1 MWNLWSF
8 EWKMM
13 TRQRSYYG
21 FLGLWVI
28 VFSLVFLL
36 ERNNQG
42 ISGYT
47 NTAGTI
53 VNILLY
59 LLPLFMMLVGSF
71 SIANEMENGQ
81 WQLLNTYPLNHSAYL
96 IGKLFGLYTSQWI
109 IFTFGF
115 GASML
120 IGFAAGSALSVKWL
134 FDIYLFSLFLMFVFL
149 LIGIFLGTFV
159 KTRWKALMLTVILW
173 FFIIMIWP
181 TALISLLSLL
191 PYPLIRFFMK
201 GAMIVNP
208 AEFLRVFFISRWDG
222 GSIFGQPY
230 DSIVHVFQSQ
240 AGWLI
245 LLSYL
250 LVFFLLF
257 TSLSLWN
264 LRRRRMQ

>member
-1 MWNLWSF
+1 MWSIWSF
-8 EWKMM
+8 EWKTM
-13 TRQRSYYG
+13 TRQRSYYA
-21 FLGLWVI
+21 FLGLWVV
-28 VFSLVFLL
+28 VFSLIFLL

-71 SIANEMENGQ
+71 SIATEMENGQ
-81 WQLLNTYPLNHSAYL
+81 WQLLNTYPLNYSIYF
-96 IGKLFGLYTSQWI
+96 IGKLLGLCTSQWI
-109 IFTFGF
+109 IFTLSFGL
-115 GASML
+115 SML
-120 IGFAAGSALSVKWL
+120 IGFAAGSALSIKWL
-134 FDIYLFSLFLMFVFL
+134 LEIYLFSILLMFIFL
-149 LIGIFLGTFV
+149 LLGLFLGTFV

-191 PYPLIRFFMK
+191 PYPLISLFMK
-201 GAMIVNP
+201 AAMIMNP
-208 AEFLRVFFISRWDG
+208 AEFLRVFFISQWDG

-230 DSIVHVFQSQ
+230 DSIVHLFQSQ
-240 AGWLI
+240 AGWPVLI
-245 LLSYL
+245 AYL

-257 TSLSLWN
+257 AALSLWN
-264 LRRRRMQ
+264 LRRRRTK